1 MSAPL
6 SRAQIL
12 HLHLA
17 GTVSI
22 PRHFPDLGRIWYL
35 EAGAED
41 DDQNRNTPVIR
52 VEHTLAHS
60 ASVLRSCL
68 LEEVRAIFIPKN
80 PEKVD
85 LKTGRFVLG
94 SEIATAWPHLP
105 KDADQAV
112 LGIVYVHETARTH
125 TEVSLGLAAAESV
138 DFPPSNSA
146 WCQ

>member
-1 MSAPL
+1 MSSPL

-22 PRHFPDLGRIWYL
+22 PRHYPELGRIWYI
-35 EAGAED
+35 EAGADGD
-41 DDQNRNTPVIR
+41 DDNRNTPVIR
-52 VEHTLAHS
+52 VEHTLTHS

-68 LEEVRAIFIPKN
+68 LEEVRAIFIPKK
-80 PEKVD
+80 PKKVD
-85 LKTGRFVLG
+85 HKTGRFVLG
-94 SEIATAWPHLP
+94 SEIAAAWPHLK

-125 TEVSLGLAAAESV
+125 TEVSMGLTAAQSIEY
-138 DFPPSNSA
+138 PPPDSS